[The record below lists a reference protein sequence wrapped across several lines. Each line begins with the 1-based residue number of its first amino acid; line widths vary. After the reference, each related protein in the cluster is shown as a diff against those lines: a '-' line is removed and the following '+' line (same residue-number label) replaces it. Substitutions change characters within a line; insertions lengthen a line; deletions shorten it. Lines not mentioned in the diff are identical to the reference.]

1 MTKWLRRP
9 YCPGAGAG
17 VRWTWWAATLEGMPD
32 EELLGQ
38 LTDYFQQRREIAVD
52 VLVRAPE
59 AVTVDVAVKID
70 GGADRRGPQSG

>member
-1 MTKWLRRP
+1 M
-9 YCPGAGAG
+9 
-17 VRWTWWAATLEGMPD
+17 VAATLEGMPD

-59 AVTVDVAVKID
+59 AVSYTHLCTPPT
-70 GGADRRGPQSG
+70 RPSGTASTFTG

>member
-1 MTKWLRRP
+1 
-9 YCPGAGAG
+9 
-17 VRWTWWAATLEGMPD
+17 MPD

-70 GGADRRGPQSG
+70 GGADQAGDRQSG